1 MTLHDRERI
10 APRTI
15 SRLTCVALLLVA
27 QASLPVHAFGPVQAQ
42 APAAGN
48 RAGQPGGVLRIAQT
62 GEPKTL
68 NPLLAADQPSR
79 DVICAMSAD
88 LVHINRASQRTE
100 PALAKSWSRTPD
112 GRHYTLVL
120 RDGLRF
126 SDGTSL
132 TADDVV
138 FSFRLYLDPA
148 VNSPQRDLLLLQDQP
163 ISVVKVSANTVRVD
177 LPAAYGPGERLFDF
191 FWIVPRHKLEKAYAE
206 GRIAQMWSLGA
217 SPADFATAGPFRL
230 KRYLPGQRL
239 ILERN
244 PYYWKK
250 DEAGKPLPY
259 LDRLELVFAAD
270 QNAQLLRLMA
280 GEVDAAGKLRAE
292 DFARLRAMPE
302 LQARD
307 AGPGLEYNFV
317 FFNWNAPEPHS
328 TWFRNLSFR
337 RAVAHAIDREALVRL
352 VYQGYGSPLWSQVTE
367 GNRLWRAA
375 KLAAYPRDP
384 AGAEQLLRQAGFRRD
399 ASGGALR
406 DGAGRP
412 VEFTVLVSASNLLR
426 RKMATLIQDDLQR
439 LGIRAQATPIEF
451 GAMMDAVLNTRKFD
465 AAVWGMA
472 SGDADPNSEM
482 NVWASTG
489 SLHVWNLKKGGGADP
504 RLPLEAWETEIDR
517 LMQEQMTATR
527 TEARKAAYD
536 RVQLLLSEHLPVVF
550 LAGPHVLAAA
560 RRGLGNFQPAI
571 IEPVLLWNCDRLFWQ
586 TRRP

>member
-1 MTLHDRERI
+1 
-10 APRTI
+10 
-15 SRLTCVALLLVA
+15 V
-27 QASLPVHAFGPVQAQ
+27 ASLL
-42 APAAGN
+42 
-48 RAGQPGGVLRIAQT
+48 GQPGGVVRLAQT

-68 NPLLAADQPSR
+68 NPLLAADQQTR
-79 DVICAMSAD
+79 DVIYAMSAD
-88 LVHINRASQRTE
+88 LVHINRATQQTE

-148 VNSPQRDLLLLQDQP
+148 VNSPQRDLLLLQDRP

-230 KRYLPGQRL
+230 KQYSPGQRL

-337 RAVAHAIDREALVRL
+337 RAVAHAIDREAMVRL

-412 VEFTVLVSASNLLR
+412 VEFTMLVSASNLLR

-536 RVQLLLSEHLPVVF
+536 RVQFLLSERLPVVF

-586 TRRP
+586 SPRP

>member
-1 MTLHDRERI
+1 MTLQHRERI
-10 APRTI
+10 APPTI
-15 SRLTCVALLLVA
+15 SRLSCVALLLVA
-27 QASLPVHAFGPVQAQ
+27 QASLPVHTFVPVQAEG
-42 APAAGN
+42 PAAANIPG
-48 RAGQPGGVLRIAQT
+48 RPGGVLRVAQT

-68 NPLLAADQPSR
+68 NPLLAADQQTR
-79 DVICAMSAD
+79 DVIYAMSAD
-88 LVHINRASQRTE
+88 LVHINRATQRTE

-148 VNSPQRDLLLLQDQP
+148 VNSPQRDLLVLNGNP
-163 ISVVKVSANTVRVD
+163 ISVVKVSASSVRFD

-230 KRYLPGQRL
+230 KQYLPGQRL
-239 ILERN
+239 SLERN

-259 LDRLELVFAAD
+259 LDRLELVFTAD

-292 DFARLRAMPE
+292 DFTRLRAMPE

-317 FFNWNAPEPHS
+317 FFNWNAPQPHS
-328 TWFRNLSFR
+328 TWFRNLGFR
-337 RAVAHAIDREALVRL
+337 QAVAHAIDREAMVRL
-352 VYQGYGSPLWSQVTE
+352 VYQGYGSALSSQVTE
-367 GNRLWRAA
+367 GNRLWRAP
-375 KLAAYPRDP
+375 KLATYPRDP
-384 AGAEQLLRQAGFRRD
+384 ARAEQLLREAGFRRD

-406 DGAGRP
+406 DGGGRP

-426 RKMATLIQDDLQR
+426 RKIATLIQDDLQR
-439 LGIRAQATPIEF
+439 LGIRAQVTPIEF

-482 NVWASTG
+482 NVWTSTG
-489 SLHVWNLKKGGGADP
+489 SLHVWNLKRGGGADP

-536 RVQLLLSEHLPVVF
+536 RVQFLLSERLPVVF
-550 LAGPHVLAAA
+550 LAGPHVLATA

-586 TRRP
+586 TPRP